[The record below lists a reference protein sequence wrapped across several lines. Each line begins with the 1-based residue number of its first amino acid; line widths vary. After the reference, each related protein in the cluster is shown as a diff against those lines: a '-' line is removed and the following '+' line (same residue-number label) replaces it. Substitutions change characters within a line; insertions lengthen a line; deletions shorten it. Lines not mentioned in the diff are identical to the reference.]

1 MFRREIS
8 GGRAVVQRGIDPG
21 PLPCIQGPRDAKTQ
35 PLGQRLGKPQNG
47 IKNTEHPD
55 KRIDLGPLG
64 LGRGGK
70 QALDRL
76 GRSVEDPQIRRAGR
90 DLRALR
96 SRIENILVASIG
108 FSPDADTL
116 TLSQFPFARGV
127 GASLTPF
134 EIAELTG
141 LGLLS
146 FVLLGVMFAPAP
158 VAAPGSPTPARERPI
173 EPARHSRPAP
183 QVLEPN
189 QDLDNAATL
198 AETHPSQT
206 ANLVRDWMSY
216 REE

>member
-1 MFRREIS
+1 MRAYDLFGTPEAKPVGSAAERELTYLLEPITGEDRIRVS
-8 GGRAVVQRGIDPG
+8 VTGHS
-21 PLPCIQGPRDAKTQ
+21 AKTV
-35 PLGQRLGKPQNG
+35 L
-47 IKNTEHPD
+47 IM
-55 KRIDLGPLG
+55 IDGESG
-64 LGRGGK
+64 
-70 QALDRL
+70 
-76 GRSVEDPQIRRAGR
+76 S

-198 AETHPSQT
+198 AETQPSQT

-216 REE
+216 RED

>member
-1 MFRREIS
+1 MSAKDRSPTARLLALAAFVLAAGLLSLRAYDLFGTPEAKPVGSAAERELTYLLEPITGEDRIRVS
-8 GGRAVVQRGIDPG
+8 VTGHS
-21 PLPCIQGPRDAKTQ
+21 AKTV
-35 PLGQRLGKPQNG
+35 L
-47 IKNTEHPD
+47 IM
-55 KRIDLGPLG
+55 IDGESG
-64 LGRGGK
+64 
-70 QALDRL
+70 
-76 GRSVEDPQIRRAGR
+76 S

-198 AETHPSQT
+198 AETQPSQT

-216 REE
+216 RED